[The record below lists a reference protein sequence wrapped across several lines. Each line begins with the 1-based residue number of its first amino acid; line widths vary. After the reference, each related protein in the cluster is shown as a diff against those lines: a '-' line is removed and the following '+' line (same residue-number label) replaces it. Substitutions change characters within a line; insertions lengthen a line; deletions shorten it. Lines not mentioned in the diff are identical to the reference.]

1 MSQYSEKELIEG
13 CRQNKRHFQE
23 ILYKQ
28 FFPKMMAMCMHH
40 ASGNQHAAMEMVNSG
55 FLRVFQKIDSFEFKG
70 SFEGW
75 IRRIVYHAVVDYYK
89 QNSKYSH
96 FLVFEEKDDQ
106 VESSGLQNC
115 YVEDLM
121 KLVEYLPPMT
131 QKVFKLYAL
140 DGFSHKEI
148 GEALN
153 ISDGT
158 SKWHLSTAREK
169 LKKLLSDQYFL
180 KVKTV

>member
-1 MSQYSEKELIEG
+1 MQQYSEKQLIEG
-13 CRQNKRHFQE
+13 CRDNQRHFQE

-28 FFPKMMAMCMHH
+28 YFPKMMAMCMHH
-40 ASGNQHAAMEMVNSG
+40 TNGNQADAMDMLNAG
-55 FLRVFQKIDSFEFKG
+55 FLKVFQKIGTFEFKG

-75 IRRIVYHAVVDYYK
+75 IRRIVYHAIVDHYK
-89 QNSKYSH
+89 QNAKHSH
-96 FLVFEEKDDQ
+96 FLVLEEKDDK

-121 KLVEYLPPMT
+121 QLLEYLPPTT

-140 DGFSHKEI
+140 EGFSHKEI
-148 GEALN
+148 GETLN
-153 ISDGT
+153 MSDGT

-169 LKKLLSDQYFL
+169 LKKLLQEQYFL
-180 KVKTV
+180 KVN

>member
-1 MSQYSEKELIEG
+1 MQQYSEKQLIEG
-13 CRQNKRHFQE
+13 CRENQRHFQE

-28 FFPKMMAMCMHH
+28 YFPKMMAMCMHH
-40 ASGNQHAAMEMVNSG
+40 TNGNHADAMEMLNAG
-55 FLRVFQKIDSFEFKG
+55 FLKVFQKIGSFEFKG

-75 IRRIVYHAVVDYYK
+75 IRRIVYHAIVDHYK
-89 QNSKYSH
+89 QNSKHSH
-96 FLVFEEKDDQ
+96 FLVLEEKDDK

-121 KLVEYLPPMT
+121 QLLDYLPPTT

-140 DGFSHKEI
+140 EGFSHKEI
-148 GEALN
+148 GEKLN
-153 ISDGT
+153 MSDGT

-169 LKKLLSDQYFL
+169 LKKLLNEQYFL
-180 KVKTV
+180 KVN